1 MTEPAGGERPAYK
14 QHPLWGRAIA
24 LTRDAYRLA
33 DAIRPRDA
41 ATATTLR
48 KAAVA
53 IPAHVAGALSAS
65 GRRREEEALAARGAL
80 AEIARQARR
89 DDSPAARQLESAA
102 ADLDARVLFDFAA
115 EDGAYS

>member
-1 MTEPAGGERPAYK
+1 MTESSGGERPAYK
-14 QHPLWGRAIA
+14 EHPLWGRAIA
-24 LTRDAYRLA
+24 LTREAYRLA
-33 DAIRPRDA
+33 DAIRSRDA

-48 KAAVA
+48 MAAVA

-65 GRRREEEALAARGAL
+65 GRRRAEEALAARSAL

-89 DDSPAARQLESAA
+89 DDSSAARQLESAA
-102 ADLDARVLFDFAA
+102 ADLDARVHFDFAA